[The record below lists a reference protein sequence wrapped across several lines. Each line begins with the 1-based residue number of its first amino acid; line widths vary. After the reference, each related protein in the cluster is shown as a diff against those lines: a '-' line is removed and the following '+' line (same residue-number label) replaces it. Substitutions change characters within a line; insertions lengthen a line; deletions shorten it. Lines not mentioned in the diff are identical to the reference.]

1 MPRSIKDI
9 ASALNDK
16 VSKRGASDQPLVFI
30 ASDRPDLLTA
40 DHIPCNVPEVN
51 DALGGGFPTGCII
64 RLSGNEGVGKTA
76 LSMSVGAE
84 IQKQGK
90 YVLYVMGEPPFP
102 QQVADEVGL
111 NRELTIIL
119 NPLDFGEQLADAV
132 YEFLY
137 DPNTRQ
143 ANSEIGLVIW
153 DSIDTIIPKS
163 AIDRQEEKGSEAA
176 GMAERPRLLA
186 DFLGKLLGRGMLRA
200 KTIVIMIAQMR
211 TALGDYGVPTKASGG
226 NALRYD
232 CKVLMNLRKK
242 YLPKTKIDDYQV
254 YAGHDI
260 ICEVEKNNVDRK
272 PTTVK
277 YSYVPGVGI
286 DDSLSLFNRGLEE
299 EYITMPVRATY
310 SFDVPGFSP
319 IQVKGKADAQAYLK
333 QDKER
338 RDALRAAL
346 KVPKKKATRVI
357 AAVAADPVQTET
369 VTTVEQEH
377 E

>member
-1 MPRSIKDI
+1 
-9 ASALNDK
+9 
-16 VSKRGASDQPLVFI
+16 
-30 ASDRPDLLTA
+30 
-40 DHIPCNVPEVN
+40 
-51 DALGGGFPTGCII
+51 
-64 RLSGNEGVGKTA
+64 
-76 LSMSVGAE
+76 MSVGAE
-84 IQKQGK
+84 VQKQGK
-90 YVLYVMGEPPFP
+90 YVIYVMGEPPFP

-111 NRELTIIL
+111 VRELTIVL
-119 NPLDFGEQLADAV
+119 NPLDFGEQLADAI

-137 DPNTRQ
+137 DPETRA
-143 ANSEIGLVIW
+143 ANAEIGLVIW
-153 DSIDTIIPKS
+153 DSIDTIVPKS

-226 NALRYD
+226 NALKFD

-242 YLPKTKIDDYQV
+242 YLTKTRVDDYQV

-260 ICEVEKNNVDRK
+260 ICEIEKNNVDRK

-277 YSYVPGVGI
+277 YTYVPGVGI

-299 EYITMPVRATY
+299 GYISMAGRANY
-310 SFDVPGFSP
+310 LFEIPGFEP
-319 IQVKGKADAQAYLK
+319 VTVAKKADAQAYLK

-346 KVPKKKATRVI
+346 RTPKKKATRVVE
-357 AAVAADPVQTET
+357 AVAVDSGEPVVQTID
-369 VTTVEQEH
+369 EQDNE
-377 E
+377 